1 MVKAALKGQI
11 PTPRAAGGNGFVR
24 KATEQPKGK
33 GKDNGQPKGKSKGT
47 GPQNCASFQ
56 DTGKC
61 RWGDQC
67 FNLHADGEEELQR
80 AQATR
85 AARDAARVAQKA
97 QV

>member
-1 MVKAALKGQI
+1 MVKAGLKGQI

-24 KATEQPKGK
+24 NATEQPKGK
-33 GKDNGQPKGKSKGT
+33 GKDSGQSKGKSRGT
-47 GPQNCASFQ
+47 GPQNCTSFL

-67 FNLHADGEEELQR
+67 FNLHAAGEEELQR

-85 AARDAARVAQKA
+85 AARDAARVAQQA